1 MEKETSAVPKKLD
14 EIFEKTV
21 KKLPGNQLI
30 AHVERGDGEFSWS
43 AATGKGSDGRAV
55 TSETPYFI
63 ASIDKLMN
71 ATLLLQLTENNIISL
86 DAPMVEYLPEA
97 LTKGLHV
104 YKGTD
109 YTSKITLRHL
119 ITHTSGLA
127 DWYED
132 FPKDGKNLVEE
143 IISNGDQN
151 LAPEEMLDYVRIKL
165 TPNFE
170 PQLVK
175 DWLGTNTANQKGG
188 SGRFRIKTRYTDTGF
203 ILICIIIEAVTG
215 QSLEK
220 LHHDLIYQP
229 LGMNHTWQTHRTE
242 PAVDVN
248 SHLPLLAAGK
258 PVEIPKM
265 LRSVWG
271 VYSTAEDMITFL
283 KALFHGKLFNKPE
296 TRELMFS
303 GWHRFGFPT
312 DRASVRLP
320 GWPIAYSHGAMNF
333 RLPRLFSPIKPMP
346 EVLGH
351 TGSSGCWL
359 FYCPQ
364 LDLFFAG
371 AADDLTAG
379 ALPFRIVPAMLKEF
393 T

>member
-1 MEKETSAVPKKLD
+1 MKKEISAVSKKLD
-14 EIFEKTV
+14 VIFERTAQ
-21 KKLPGNQLI
+21 KLPGKQLI
-30 AHVERGDGEFSWS
+30 AHVERGDGEVRWS
-43 AATGKGSDGRAV
+43 AAAGKASDGSAV

-71 ATLLLQLTENNIISL
+71 AALLLQLAEKKIISL

-97 LTKGLHV
+97 FTDGLHV
-104 YKGTD
+104 FKGTD
-109 YTSKITLRHL
+109 YTPKITLRHL

-143 IISNGDQN
+143 IIVKGDRD

-170 PQLVK
+170 PQPIK
-175 DWLGTNTANQKGG
+175 DWLGAISANQKGG

-215 QSLEK
+215 QPLEK
-220 LHHDLIYQP
+220 LHHDLIYSP
-229 LGMNHTWQTHRTE
+229 LGMNHTWLAHRTN
-242 PAVDVN
+242 PAADVN

-320 GWPIAYSHGAMNF
+320 GWPIAYSHGAMHF
-333 RLPRLFSPIKPMP
+333 RLPRLFSPMKPIP
-346 EVLGH
+346 EVTGH

-364 LDLFFAG
+364 QDLYFAG

-379 ALPFRIVPAMLKEF
+379 ALPFRIVPAMLKLF
-393 T
+393 I